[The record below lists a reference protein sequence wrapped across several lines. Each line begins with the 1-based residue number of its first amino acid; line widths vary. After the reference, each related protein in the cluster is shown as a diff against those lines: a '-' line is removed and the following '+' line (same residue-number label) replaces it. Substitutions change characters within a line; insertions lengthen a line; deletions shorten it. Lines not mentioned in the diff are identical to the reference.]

1 MPVARTWKLQINLDA
16 VNAGYLSL
24 TRSREKADFL
34 DGMVRGMNLGAI
46 DLKATKAMTAGFLLG
61 QESRLQ
67 AESFRQAMKTNG
79 EKGGRPPM
87 LKKGSKEEPLGFLQE
102 TCEEPNPQS
111 PIKNSSALISAV
123 DGSRDSGEFNTIRT
137 TWNDTLVPQGY
148 SECTATPQRMWEL
161 KRRLKEDADFLENF
175 KRAIAYLAVEP
186 YWREKAGALTV
197 DFFLR
202 PGKAKE
208 FSEKKPTIKAGR
220 VDPTHLNEVTEEY
233 LAGRRIG
240 A

>member
-102 TCEEPNPQS
+102 TCEEPNPQLCGFQ
-111 PIKNSSALISAV
+111 PLFGACV
-123 DGSRDSGEFNTIRT
+123 IR
-137 TWNDTLVPQGY
+137 LG
-148 SECTATPQRMWEL
+148 
-161 KRRLKEDADFLENF
+161 
-175 KRAIAYLAVEP
+175 
-186 YWREKAGALTV
+186 
-197 DFFLR
+197 
-202 PGKAKE
+202 
-208 FSEKKPTIKAGR
+208 
-220 VDPTHLNEVTEEY
+220 
-233 LAGRRIG
+233 
-240 A
+240 